1 MRTFGIKR
9 SALAM
14 TACGIFSLYSSLSMA
29 AAPTLTKGVIVA
41 AVETTY
47 PPFEYKDPATNKPM
61 GFDIDLGA
69 ALAKELGVK
78 IRWEETSF
86 DQMINSIKTKRVDII
101 LSGMGDLPKRR
112 GTATFVDYLLTG
124 TQFYTMKA
132 SASQFPT
139 PEALC
144 GKKVGASRVTAF
156 VSNIKLWSDENCVK
170 AGKPAIQVMGTNTSA
185 EANLQL
191 REGRIDA
198 AAQGG
203 ETLPYQ
209 NGLAHGAYFLIGKP
223 FALGYSGIGVAKN
236 NTALIAALQKGFDQ
250 MIADGAY
257 KKLLD
262 KWQLQNYAVATAT
275 INGGK

>member
-14 TACGIFSLYSSLSMA
+14 AACGVSLYSGLALA
-29 AAPTLTKGVIVA
+29 AAPTLNKGVIVA

-61 GFDIDLGA
+61 GFDIDLGD

-86 DQMINSIKTKRVDII
+86 DQMINSIKTKRVDIV

-112 GTATFVDYLLTG
+112 ATATFVDYIRSG
-124 TQFYTMKA
+124 TQFYTMK
-132 SASQFPT
+132 SDASQFPT
-139 PEALC
+139 PLALC
-144 GKKVGASRVTAF
+144 GKTVGASRVTAF
-156 VSNIKLWSDENCVK
+156 PSNIKDWSDEHCVK
-170 AGKPAIQVMGTNTSA
+170 AGKPAIKVMGTNTSA

-191 REGRIDA
+191 RQGRIEA
-198 AAQGG
+198 AVQGG

-223 FALGYSGIGVAKN
+223 FALGYSGIGVAKD
-236 NTALIAALQKGFDQ
+236 NTALITALQKGVNQ
-250 MIADGAY
+250 MIADGMY
-257 KKLLD
+257 QKILD
-262 KWQLQNYAVATAT
+262 KWQLQDYAVATAT